1 MKSALE
7 VKGLVPLEY
16 SHLDSGG
23 AFRFQRDAANCYF
36 PQNVQSSPLSSSVC
50 VHSRFQALQV
60 YDPACKWPKI

>member
-16 SHLDSGG
+16 SHLDPGG

-50 VHSRFQALQV
+50 VHSRF
-60 YDPACKWPKI
+60 